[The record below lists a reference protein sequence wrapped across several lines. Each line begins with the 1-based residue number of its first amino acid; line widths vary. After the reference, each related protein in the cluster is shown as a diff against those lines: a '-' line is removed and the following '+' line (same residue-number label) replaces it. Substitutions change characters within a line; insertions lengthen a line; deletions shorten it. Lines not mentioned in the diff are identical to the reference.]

1 MEEDSEIEGEPVI
14 IVVVVIDVDVVKAV
28 IYLSYCILE
37 ENLLPEGTFAVHLSP
52 ETREAFELVPNWDL
66 SVLEPQKV
74 IQLDKIKEDLK
85 TKGEH
90 SDFFP
95 LSSHITV
102 TAAFPRKLKLLQQ
115 DQSGQLG
122 YLELS

>member
-1 MEEDSEIEGEPVI
+1 M
-14 IVVVVIDVDVVKAV
+14 
-28 IYLSYCILE
+28 
-37 ENLLPEGTFAVHLSP
+37 LPEGTFAVHLSP
-52 ETREAFELVPNWDL
+52 DTREAFELVPNWDL

-85 TKGEH
+85 TKGES

-102 TAAFPRKLKLLQQ
+102 NIFRRNFHSIPYGLLIITEII
-115 DQSGQLG
+115 DFTKEKKDSLSKMG
-122 YLELS
+122 YLNILQ